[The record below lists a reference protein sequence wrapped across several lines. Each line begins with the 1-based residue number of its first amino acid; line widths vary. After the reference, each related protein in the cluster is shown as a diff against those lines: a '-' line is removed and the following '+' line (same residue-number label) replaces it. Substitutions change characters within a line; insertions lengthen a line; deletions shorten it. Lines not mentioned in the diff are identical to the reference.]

1 MKNILMPCYINN
13 YNVINFSIAVLSIFS
28 ELHHREKLKTKKRS
42 RSPNNDNTTEIEP
55 IQLEI
60 GIPIEVISII
70 IISIFN
76 VSNL

>member
-1 MKNILMPCYINN
+1 MKNILMSCYINN